1 MKKYGFVAFLRKKL
15 TKCLSVSPESY
26 NFAPDFKIKRQ
37 RNEESEP
44 T

>member
-15 TKCLSVSPESY
+15 TKCLFVSPESY
-26 NFAPDFKIKRQ
+26 NFAPDFIQKHRYDE
-37 RNEESEP
+37 EES